1 MSKQDQKINLHK
13 FWKVIRQQWQSDI
26 NLKISEIET
35 FDQIVVQELPN
46 IGKSKTLYFTP
57 SSNPEQGN
65 TYDEF
70 IYTSTGWEQVG
81 STAYVP
87 DHTIDT
93 TSLAGKVVIK
103 KDSRSFA
110 VNAEEIVKPDA
121 PMITA
126 GANFYNSKSIEMS
139 TVSGAT
145 IRYAM
150 TTDGTTPTAP
160 TETTG
165 TAYSAVFS
173 IGSTGNYQT
182 IYKIVAV
189 AIKNGMVSDPT
200 EVQTY
205 VCTRRVAAP
214 TITIGGNKYAS
225 SRTITLTQTAADSI
239 KCRLDD
245 SGEFAT
251 YDSSSKPVITTSGQ
265 KVYAYSVKTDWADS
279 KVTESSA
286 VTLNAKKCY
295 IGGAGA
301 SLSSL
306 SELTGVEEDNLNGE
320 RTITLASAAYI
331 WFVVPSESTIT
342 SITSGPLAVPF
353 ALIPNSVSGYNCYR
367 TDLEIIAGTHTYNI
381 A

>member
-46 IGKSKTLYFTP
+46 VGKSKTLYFTP

-93 TSLAGKVVIK
+93 TSLIGKVVIT
-103 KDSRSFA
+103 KDERSFA
-110 VNAEEIVKPDA
+110 VNAEEIVKPAA
-121 PMITA
+121 PTLPT
-126 GANFYNSKSIEMS
+126 GGDFYNSKSIAIKAESGAVIYYTMGGS
-139 TVSGAT
+139 TPTTASTRYTSAFTIGSTSAQSTIYTIKAIAVKNGMTSDVASQTYTCYRRVATPTATVSG
-145 IRYAM
+145 
-150 TTDGTTPTAP
+150 
-160 TETTG
+160 
-165 TAYSAVFS
+165 
-173 IGSTGNYQT
+173 
-182 IYKIVAV
+182 
-189 AIKNGMVSDPT
+189 
-200 EVQTY
+200 
-205 VCTRRVAAP
+205 
-214 TITIGGNKYAS
+214 NKYS
-225 SRTITLTQTAADSI
+225 SGRTITFACTTADATI
-239 KCRLDD
+239 EYKVGN
-245 SGEFAT
+245 GEWTEGGSVTINAT
-251 YDSSSKPVITTSGQ
+251 STVYFRAKKSDWVTSAEGSQ
-265 KVYAYSVKTDWADS
+265 SF
-279 KVTESSA
+279 
-286 VTLNAKKCY
+286 TLNAKKCY

-306 SELTGVEEDNLNGE
+306 SGLTGIEADNLNGE
-320 RTITLASAAYI
+320 RTVTLASANYI
-331 WFVVPSESTIT
+331 WFIVPSSATIT

-353 ALIPNSVSGYNCYR
+353 ALMPNSVSGYNCYR